1 MDFGLIHTDC
11 KINVQLRETTMPE
24 TVSINKRLG
33 VIQIDSYG
41 DVDRR
46 DLNSSL
52 QSVLEIVEKT
62 GLKKVLVD
70 TTKQT
75 KLPSILNL
83 HHFGE
88 ELSTRA
94 RTLKHAVVISQLL
107 HEDFQFI
114 ETVSV
119 NRGVNMRIFDAV
131 GDALAWLNE

>member
-1 MDFGLIHTDC
+1 
-11 KINVQLRETTMPE
+11 MPE

-33 VIQIDSYG
+33 VIQIDSSG
-41 DVDRR
+41 DVDKR
-46 DLNSSL
+46 DLYSSL

-75 KLPSILNL
+75 KLPTIQVL
-83 HHFGE
+83 HRFGK

-94 RTLKHAVVISQLL
+94 RMLKHAVTVSQLPHNDL
-107 HEDFQFI
+107 QFI

-119 NRGVNMRIFDAV
+119 NRGVNMRIFDSV
-131 GDALAWLNE
+131 DHALAWLNK